1 MVKSRD
7 PRLAWVL
14 LGLAMLASLGICL
27 YVTRGTTFSGDEMT
41 WVAFAPGMDL
51 HQALEPHS
59 GHLVLVSHLL
69 YKYVLETIGNDYLT
83 FRLLTLLTVLLS
95 VGLFFVWARRRV
107 GDWLALAPCLVLLFF
122 GSDAG
127 HLLQGNGFTI
137 MLAIA
142 CGMAA
147 LVALDSHSRK
157 GDLTACAALC
167 LGTITYTV
175 ALPFIVGAAVVILAR
190 ENRWRRAWVFV
201 VPAAIYGAWRIW
213 VLASNT
219 DFTRGGIEPGHILL
233 LPAWTFQSLGGTLAA
248 LAGLNFDF
256 SGGPWLEPTA
266 FAAPTLA
273 VAFMV
278 LFGLRVSRWR
288 TGPVFWAAVAVALAM
303 FSLQVLSWI
312 PEVREPATSRYLFPC
327 AFVVLIVAVEA
338 AARFEIS
345 RTVLIVAWLIAL
357 SGLGANLTIAKDSGG
372 ALRAR
377 TQGLETQIT
386 AATLINRAGFFFPG
400 PEARPL
406 VTMVDAPGISIIGEA
421 ADRYGGLGFPQSEI
435 PAQPAAVRDQI
446 DSILIRAIDPHFGAF
461 PGHERARGCSPAAAF
476 GNEVWATELPVGGA
490 TVVGKRSGTVRVWRF
505 GDSASNTVGTLRS
518 GRPVVLS
525 MPDDHDP
532 HPWKLTA
539 DTPFE
544 VCALP
549 TS

>member
-1 MVKSRD
+1 
-7 PRLAWVL
+7 
-14 LGLAMLASLGICL
+14 MLASLGICL

-41 WVAFAPGMDL
+41 WVAFAPTMDL
-51 HQALEPHS
+51 HKALEPHS

-69 YKYVLETIGNDYLT
+69 YKFVLETIGTDYLT

-95 VGLFFVWARRRV
+95 VGLFFIWARRRV
-107 GDWLALAPCLVLLFF
+107 GGWLALAPCLVLLFF

-147 LVALDSHSRK
+147 LLGLDGHSRK
-157 GDLTACAALC
+157 GDLLACAALC

-175 ALPFIVGAAVVILAR
+175 ALPFIVGAAVIILAS
-190 ENRWRRAWVFV
+190 ENRWRRAWVFL

-213 VLASNT
+213 VLASNI

-233 LPAWTFQSLGGTLAA
+233 LPAWTFQSIGGTLAA

-266 FAAPTLA
+266 FAAPSLA
-273 VAFMV
+273 LAF
-278 LFGLRVSRWR
+278 LIFFGLRVSRWR
-288 TGPVFWAAVAVALAM
+288 TNTVFWAAVAVALAM
-303 FSLQVLSWI
+303 FGLQVLSWI

-327 AFVVLIVAVEA
+327 AFVILIVMVEG
-338 AARFEIS
+338 AARFRID
-345 RTVLIVAWLIAL
+345 RRVLIVAWLVAL
-357 SGLGANLTIAKDSGG
+357 SGLGANLVIVKDSGS

-377 TQGLETQIT
+377 TEGLEIQIT

-406 VTMVDAPGISIIGEA
+406 SSLVDAPGISAIGAA
-421 ADRYGGLGFPQSEI
+421 ADRYDGLGFAQVGI
-435 PAQPAAVRDQI
+435 PAQPASVRDRI
-446 DSILIRAIDPHFGAF
+446 DSILIGVIDPSFVPF
-461 PGHERARGCSPAAAF
+461 PAHQQPRDCEPAASF
-476 GNEVWATELPVGGA
+476 GGGVRATELSAGGA
-490 TVVGKRSGTVRVWRF
+490 TLVGNRTATVRVWRF
-505 GDSASNTVGTLRS
+505 GETASNTVGILKP
-518 GRPVVLS
+518 GRPVVLP

-532 HPWKLTA
+532 YPWKLTA
-539 DTPFE
+539 DAPFE

-549 TS
+549 TL